1 MQDRRKVHKFFGK
14 VINKEVYLL
23 KKVLIRL
30 GPKIE
35 VGNCHPCSNQSDF
48 LICSRN
54 GGRFNTLSGEV
65 VNNIMSLLLR
75 PILGKGWGA
84 ISTGTVL
91 TYCKSQENM
100 LIDFS
105 FKITNN
111 LLLATLKFVLTL
123 TSTQNFNK

>member
-48 LICSRN
+48 LICIRN

-65 VNNIMSLLLR
+65 VNNIRSLLLR
-75 PILGKGWGA
+75 PILGKGWGD
-84 ISTGTVL
+84 IIHWHCSG
-91 TYCKSQENM
+91 YCKSQENM

-105 FKITNN
+105 FKITSN
-111 LLLATLKFVLTL
+111 LLIVSLKFVLTL
-123 TSTQNFNK
+123 TSTQTFNK